1 MRGDYTLDQL
11 TKQQQYL
18 QKLKMAKLEEETN
31 NITNRRRCTRD
42 PYRNIWHTSSA
53 TRMNDTAELYDY
65 PSQLS
70 VDNLQNF
77 PQLTRHSKR
86 QDLNFYQ
93 NPYEY
98 GARQYGF
105 GDLSR
110 DPYLGPYSLEGSS
123 LSQMGLDAEQYY
135 QRSPAGIRNIDVE
148 TGLSR
153 NEMARRPKQSGLSQV
168 ELNRFELLP
177 WDPQDHRHIVWEDNL
192 ARGGISTRNERL
204 EYI

>member
-1 MRGDYTLDQL
+1 MRGDKIQN
-11 TKQQQYL
+11 QS
-18 QKLKMAKLEEETN
+18 ETDR
-31 NITNRRRCTRD
+31 IVTRGTCVRD
-42 PYRNIWHTSSA
+42 PYYNAWH
-53 TRMNDTAELYDY
+53 RMDQTASLHSH
-65 PSQLS
+65 PSPLT
-70 VDNLQNF
+70 LQEIQQF

-86 QDLNFYQ
+86 QDLNFYK
-93 NPYEY
+93 NPYEH

-123 LSQMGLDAEQYY
+123 LDQMGIEPNQYY
-135 QRSPAGIRNIDVE
+135 HRAPNGIRNVDVE

-153 NEMARRPKQSGLSQV
+153 NEMSRRPKQSGLSQV

-192 ARGGISTRNERL
+192 PRGGVSTRNERL
-204 EYI
+204 EYQ